1 MADNLYIATLEPYSG
16 KLVITLGIMEML
28 SCRINRL
35 GFFRTISPVA
45 AEEDSHIQ
53 LIASQFNLS
62 LQPEQM
68 VGVTYDQAKA
78 WIAAGEEQRLL
89 REIVQRFKAAE
100 EECDFL
106 LCEGPDI
113 THLSDA
119 FENGISI
126 RIARELG
133 TPALYVSSALG
144 LSLTKLLENLR
155 VEEKA
160 FKQLQCPLLAILV
173 NRVAPALMEE
183 AAKMVANFVF

>member
-78 WIAAGEEQRLL
+78 WIATGEEQRLL

-100 EECDFL
+100 ILRLRDVVDLTMFCYRIKNTSAVIWRSWEVLTVLFL
-106 LCEGPDI
+106 QVVSGK
-113 THLSDA
+113 
-119 FENGISI
+119 
-126 RIARELG
+126 
-133 TPALYVSSALG
+133 TPPWS
-144 LSLTKLLENLR
+144 
-155 VEEKA
+155 EK
-160 FKQLQCPLLAILV
+160 
-173 NRVAPALMEE
+173 
-183 AAKMVANFVF
+183 